1 MSQSLK
7 IALDVLG
14 LGRPGGART
23 ATLNLLVGLGE
34 LDPLNQYIVFLER
47 PEPALDRFANFQQ
60 RVIPADKRLTMRVWA
75 QARLP
80 GILRREAFDLV
91 HHNRSLGIFG
101 SPCPTIIT
109 IYDVTILAL
118 PEFYPFIDVWYWRW
132 VQPRLLRRMDRIVA
146 ISTNTKRDLETFL
159 DIPGDQID
167 VVYAAPD
174 PQFRRLADPAAMRA
188 VRLKYDLPDD
198 FILYVGLLARKKNI
212 PTLLQAYAE
221 MRQETDLDHPLVA
234 TGRPFGTSND
244 EKRVNQLIDQLGIR
258 SHVRITGLI
267 PQEDVI
273 ALYNAASVFVFPS
286 LHEGFGLVP
295 LEAMTCGVPVI
306 AANTSAIPEVVGDA
320 ALLIDNPTDHRELAA
335 AMIHV
340 LTDSV
345 LAGSM
350 VEKGYERARLFSRER
365 SARQMLAIYNQ
376 LAHLTKR

>member
-23 ATLNLLVGLGE
+23 ATLNLLIGLGE
-34 LDPLNQYIVFLER
+34 LDPLNQYTVFLER

-146 ISTNTKRDLETFL
+146 ISRNTKQDLETL
-159 DIPGDQID
+159 LGIPGDHID

-174 PQFRRLADPAAMRA
+174 
-188 VRLKYDLPDD
+188 
-198 FILYVGLLARKKNI
+198 
-212 PTLLQAYAE
+212 
-221 MRQETDLDHPLVA
+221 RQ
-234 TGRPFGTSND
+234 
-244 EKRVNQLIDQLGIR
+244 
-258 SHVRITGLI
+258 
-267 PQEDVI
+267 
-273 ALYNAASVFVFPS
+273 
-286 LHEGFGLVP
+286 
-295 LEAMTCGVPVI
+295 
-306 AANTSAIPEVVGDA
+306 
-320 ALLIDNPTDHRELAA
+320 
-335 AMIHV
+335 
-340 LTDSV
+340 
-345 LAGSM
+345 
-350 VEKGYERARLFSRER
+350 
-365 SARQMLAIYNQ
+365 
-376 LAHLTKR
+376 